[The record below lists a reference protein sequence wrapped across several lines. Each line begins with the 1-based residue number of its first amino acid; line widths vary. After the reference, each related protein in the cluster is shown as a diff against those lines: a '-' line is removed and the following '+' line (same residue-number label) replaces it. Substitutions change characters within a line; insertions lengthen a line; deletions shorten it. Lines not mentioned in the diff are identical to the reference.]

1 MWRMGQEWQNQLCL
15 SRMTSPNV
23 TQTGMDFLCGA
34 WTCLCVT
41 NLTQTWHTNLNL
53 NFLWRMGF
61 LCGVWI
67 HTPHIWLPKHVC
79 GVWIHTP
86 QTCLG
91 SHMCGVWIHT
101 PQRKPMRH
109 KKFKFKFV
117 CHVCVKFV
125 THKHVHAPQRKSIPV
140 CVTFGEVIRDKQSW
154 FCHSCPMRHIP
165 HVTSLLFSCSGK
177 ITRKSLK
184 DQLLN

>member
-1 MWRMGQEWQNQLCL
+1 MWEKWSLYREKVGRVE
-15 SRMTSPNV
+15 
-23 TQTGMDFLCGA
+23 GK
-34 WTCLCVT
+34 
-41 NLTQTWHTNLNL
+41 NL
-53 NFLWRMGF
+53 NFLQKVEGM
-61 LCGVWI
+61 CGA
-67 HTPHIWLPKHVC
+67 
-79 GVWIHTP
+79 WIHTP

-165 HVTSLLFSCSGK
+165 HVTSLLFSCSVKPYKHISLSLLLISYFLIIDKYYEVNLGK
-177 ITRKSLK
+177 SWKK
-184 DQLLN
+184 FKKWYYVYE

>member
-1 MWRMGQEWQNQLCL
+1 MEVKRRKIMEQRKRRKESGERVGKNREWGGENVREVKFIQGESEKSGGKKFKFFTESGGYVWRMN
-15 SRMTSPNV
+15 SY
-23 TQTGMDFLCGA
+23 A
-34 WTCLCVT
+34 T
-41 NLTQTWHTNLNL
+41 N
-53 NFLWRMGF
+53 M
-61 LCGVWI
+61 CGVQ
-67 HTPHIWLPKHVC
+67 
-79 GVWIHTP
+79 IHTP

-140 CVTFGEVIRDKQSW
+140 CVTFGEVIRDKQS
-154 FCHSCPMRHIP
+154 
-165 HVTSLLFSCSGK
+165 
-177 ITRKSLK
+177 
-184 DQLLN
+184 